1 MAIDIKDAADRLSCM
16 SEEIIIDDSLKKLNP
31 TLAESRQ
38 KDKELLIRLIPLV
51 LAIERLDI

>member
-1 MAIDIKDAADRLSCM
+1 MAIDIKDAVDRLSSM
-16 SEEIIIDDSLKKLNP
+16 SEEILIDDSLKKMNP
-31 TLAESRQ
+31 ILAESRQ